1 MSALFFLIAA
11 VFSHRVFF
19 TAQVFNEVDGEA
31 GLMVDCL
38 LHLVIREVRKVSAR
52 EEGVCWKYFS
62 LLEARRWTGSNKGVG
77 NGSPPVRV
85 EQREYAN
92 KGSMRTK
99 GSWD

>member
-1 MSALFFLIAA
+1 VSALFFLIAA
-11 VFSHRVFF
+11 VFPLRVFHC
-19 TAQVFNEVDGEA
+19 TGFNEVDGEA

-99 GSWD
+99 GIWD